1 MIFHRLGLIHKN
13 QRGFTLIGLML
24 AIAITGIVTAGVT
37 TTMLQVFDGSARINN
52 HMTAVRQVQSA
63 GYWISHDVQMAKQE
77 PDIVNDGAQLESITL
92 NWTDWGGADHE
103 VVYSL
108 VDMSSGN
115 GLKDLQRSHSI
126 NGPTETLI
134 AEYIDPAQ
142 TSCVWDGEVLT
153 FTVTATVGAGSQ
165 EQSETRV
172 YEVIRRPGS

>member
-63 GYWISHDVQMAKQE
+63 GYWVSHDVQMAKTVE
-77 PDIVNDGAQLESITL
+77 PEPAPDPDGFPLDLLIP
-92 NWTDWGGADHE
+92 
-103 VVYSL
+103 
-108 VDMSSGN
+108 VDMDPLNDYTISYFLDGDKLKRLVN
-115 GLKDLQRSHSI
+115 GS
-126 NGPTETLI
+126 PETLI
-134 AEYIDPAQ
+134 AEYINPAQ

-153 FTVTATVGAGSQ
+153 FTVTATVGAGLQ

-172 YEVIRRPGS
+172 YEVIRRPD